1 MTKIIRGSGG
11 FFGGGDD
18 KPTRAP
24 DTLNSRQFVT
34 LQDLISEGEIEGL

>member
-1 MTKIIRGSGG
+1 MTKVIRGA
-11 FFGGGDD
+11 GGGGQKSPP

-34 LQDLISEGEIEGL
+34 LQDLISEGEI